1 MVINV
6 KKLLS
11 PALSPEVIPLGFV
24 RIPHFI
30 PLGFIKILP
39 FIPLGF
45 VKIQSIF
52 LSVLSKNGEKTWKY
66 HHIALSLPAES

>member
-30 PLGFIKILP
+30 PLGF
-39 FIPLGF
+39 

-52 LSVLSKNGEKTWKY
+52 LSVLTKNAPRRIQIIPLY
-66 HHIALSLPAES
+66 AVSNILPSDSPS